1 MIFNNTKVKESF
13 RQYVTFLFDS
23 FAFSNICY
31 MFKKM
36 KVLSKSRFKLGLECS
51 KKLYYTSNK
60 NYANRKTEDSFLIA
74 LAQGGF
80 QVEALARL
88 NWPNGIMI
96 NAEAYEYERAAQMT
110 MDLLL
115 QNDEVVIFEAA
126 FLWEGFYIRTDVLVK
141 KGNTI
146 ELIEV
151 KAKSFNSNNA
161 NEFVG
166 VSGELKS
173 NYLPYLFDLAFQ
185 KWVFQNAT
193 EKLKYNCTAF
203 FMMADKSKTATVN
216 GLNQMFRVPKNGNP
230 RTGVQTI
237 NAYAENIAESVL
249 GVTSVDALVGGII
262 GGLHTYKGLPFIEAV
277 NNLKAIYERGVFSL
291 DKPNLKTCKT
301 CEFKAKEEDR
311 EKGLLCGFENCMRS
325 LMEFNDADFDR
336 PLATGI
342 WNFRDTELIHDRI
355 FMDNIQRDNFEFDED
370 EEKFSRQHRQWI
382 QVEKNLSGEMTPKV
396 LLHYLN
402 EKMSEWV
409 YPYHCIDF
417 ETSAV
422 ALPFNAGRRPYEQT
436 AFQFSHHLMH
446 EDGRIEHQTEYIN
459 VTPGE
464 FPNFEFARELKKAL
478 ENDNGTI
485 FKYATHENTIVNAII
500 TQLEESN
507 EPDQDVLIEW
517 LRSISYRKENN
528 VLVHSGPRNMVDLRA
543 LVVDTYYNPL
553 TEGSNSIKAVL
564 PAILKT
570 SELLKEK
577 YTQAIQ
583 DIGVSSKNFEGDHV
597 WLVDGENPY
606 KNLPQLFE
614 GWTEELVFETV
625 SELEEIKDG
634 GAAMTAYAKLQ
645 YTDMGYLEREE
656 IKTNLLKYCEL
667 DTLSMCMLIEHF
679 IEIKNGI

>member
-1 MIFNNTKVKESF
+1 
-13 RQYVTFLFDS
+13 
-23 FAFSNICY
+23 
-31 MFKKM
+31 M
-36 KVLSKSRFKLGLECS
+36 KVLSKSRFKLGLECR

-60 NYANRKTEDSFLIA
+60 NYVNKQNSDPFMQN

-96 NAEAYEYERAAQMT
+96 NTKAYEYEGAAQMT

-126 FLWEGFYIRTDVLVK
+126 FLWDGYFIRTDVLVK
-141 KGNTI
+141 KGNSI

-151 KAKSFNSNNA
+151 KAKSFNSKNA

-166 VSGELKS
+166 AYGDLKA

-193 EKLKYNCTAF
+193 EKLNFNCKAY
-203 FMMADKSKTATVN
+203 FMMADKGKKATVN

-230 RTGVQTI
+230 RTDVQTI
-237 NAYAENIAESVL
+237 NANIENIAESVL
-249 GVTSVDALVGGII
+249 SITSVDDLVEEII
-262 GGLHTYKGLPFIEAV
+262 GGVHTYNGLPFINAV
-277 NNLKAIYERGVFSL
+277 NSLKTIYVQEVFTQE
-291 DKPNLKTCKT
+291 KPNLKACKT
-301 CEFKAKEEDR
+301 CEFKANVDDK

-325 LMEFNDADFDR
+325 LMDFNDADFDR
-336 PLATGI
+336 PLATAI

-355 FMDNIQRDNFEFDED
+355 FMDNIQRDNFDFDED
-370 EEKFSRQHRQWI
+370 EEKFSRQHRQWV
-382 QVEKNLSGEMTPKV
+382 QVDKNISGDKTPVV
-396 LLHYLN
+396 LLTHLN
-402 EKMSEWV
+402 KEMEKWN

-422 ALPFNAGRRPYEQT
+422 ALPFNAGRKPYEQT
-436 AFQFSHHLMH
+436 CFQFSHHMMY
-446 EDGRIEHQTEYIN
+446 EDGRIEHKTEYIN

-464 FPNFEFARELKKAL
+464 FPNFEFARALKAAL
-478 ENDNGTI
+478 ENDGGTI
-485 FKYATHENTIVNAII
+485 FKYATHENTIVNVII

-507 EPDQDVLIEW
+507 ESDKDELVEW

-528 VLVHSGPRNMVDLRA
+528 VLVHVGARNMVDLRA
-543 LVVDTYYNPL
+543 LVVDAYYNPL
-553 TEGSNSIKAVL
+553 TKGSNSIKEVL
-564 PAILKT
+564 PAILET
-570 SELLKEK
+570 STFLKSK
-577 YTQAIQ
+577 YTLPIK
-583 DIGVSSKNFEGDHV
+583 DIGVSSKNFDGDHV
-597 WLVDGENPY
+597 WLLNGENPY
-606 KNLPQLFE
+606 KSLPKLFE
-614 GWTEELVFETV
+614 GWTEDLVYETI

-645 YTDMGYLEREE
+645 YTNMGQVEREE
-656 IKTNLLKYCEL
+656 IKRNLLKYCEL

-679 IEIKNGI
+679 KEITNGI